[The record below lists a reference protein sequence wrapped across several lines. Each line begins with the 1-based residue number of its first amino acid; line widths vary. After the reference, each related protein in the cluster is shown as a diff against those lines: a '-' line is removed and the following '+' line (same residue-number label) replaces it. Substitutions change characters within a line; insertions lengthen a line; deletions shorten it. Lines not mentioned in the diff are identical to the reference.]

1 MTRHATRWLGIAAL
15 AAAIAGLCFGPLE
28 IGLTEL
34 GGVLAHA
41 LGLELWPQPDPVHAT
56 VLLHVRLPRVLFAA
70 IAGAGTACAGLCL
83 QAVFRN
89 PLADP
94 GLIGVTSGASL
105 GAVVALFGA
114 PALALVHPALAQL
127 ALPLCAFLGALGATA
142 LAAMLAR
149 QAGGLSAGSL
159 LLAGL
164 ALNALC
170 FALLGLALYVAD
182 DARLRNLSL
191 WTLGSLGGANW
202 TALAFTA
209 PAVALGMFA
218 LARGARALDA
228 LLLGEEAA
236 RLLGVDVR
244 RLRRTVIA
252 ASALAVGAAVAF
264 TGPISFLG
272 LLAPHLAR
280 LALGA
285 RHRALLPACAA
296 LGACLL
302 LVADLVARTIAPP
315 GELPVGALLA
325 LIGTPAF
332 LVLMRR
338 QPQGALA

>member
-1 MTRHATRWLGIAAL
+1 MTKHATRLLGLAAL
-15 AAAIAGLCFGPLE
+15 AAAMAGLCVGPLE
-28 IGLTEL
+28 IGLAEL
-34 GGVLAHA
+34 GAILARS
-41 LGLELWPQPDPVHAT
+41 LGLELGPQPDAVHAT

-94 GLIGVTSGASL
+94 SLIGVTSGASL
-105 GAVVALFGA
+105 GAVVALYAGPTF
-114 PALALVHPALAQL
+114 ALLHPALAQL
-127 ALPLCAFLGALGATA
+127 ALPLCAFVGALGATA
-142 LAAMLAR
+142 LAAALAR
-149 QAGGLSAGSL
+149 QAGGLSSGSL

-170 FALLGLALYVAD
+170 FALLGLALFVAD

-202 TALAFTA
+202 AAFALTA
-209 PAVALGMFA
+209 PAVAFGLLL
-218 LARGARALDA
+218 LARNTRSLDA
-228 LLLGEEAA
+228 LLLGEDAA
-236 RLLGVDVR
+236 HLIGIDVR

-252 ASALAVGAAVAF
+252 ASALVVGAAVAF

-302 LVADLVARTIAPP
+302 LLADLVARTLAPP

-325 LIGTPAF
+325 LLGTPAF
-332 LVLMRR
+332 LWLMRR
-338 QPQGALA
+338 QPRGALA